1 MRSRF
6 AADERGN
13 IYVEALIAVAVLAV
27 GLMPIFGGWSLSAGA
42 RAQTARQNAALA
54 VARAHMEPL
63 HRYSALAWDEMPPQV
78 TLQDPANPGFT
89 ITRTA
94 APRSG
99 QAGLKD
105 VTVTVAWV
113 DARGKA
119 QSVALATAVARRP

>member
-6 AADERGN
+6 ADERGN

-27 GLMPIFGGWSLSAGA
+27 GLLPIFGGWSLSAGA
-42 RAQTARQNAALA
+42 RVQTSRQNAALA
-54 VARAHMEPL
+54 VARAYIEPL
-63 HRYSALAWDEMPPQV
+63 HGYSAAAWEAIPAST

-94 APRSG
+94 AVRPD

-113 DARGKA
+113 DARGRV